1 MVPREPTTLPPKGE
15 QRGSGGRAQPR
26 EEQERGTRG
35 WRFAGRVGS
44 GIAGRAATQLANV
57 LAPLTIPSSPF
68 SDEVPRFDSAGA
80 TSGALPNTGGPQT
93 ALIVGGVALVAVGG
107 TVLVVSRRRANA

>member
-1 MVPREPTTLPPKGE
+1 MKKFLATFGLIVVVALSTLG
-15 QRGSGGRAQPR
+15 
-26 EEQERGTRG
+26 
-35 WRFAGRVGS
+35 FAGSAQAVDYVDSGVASNGS
-44 GIAGRAATQLANV
+44 PAAV
-57 LAPLTIPSSPF
+57 
-68 SDEVPRFDSAGA
+68 DSAGA